1 MIKLPSDQLK
11 DLARTQLCG
20 ICKEPL
26 NVVWNA
32 QGNCETLQCYKGH
45 FPDQLVRN
53 PSITEEFKQGKVGQD
68 VATRRAQEF
77 AKKLPAPDAPIPSG
91 QSLGF
96 LPVADLETG
105 ELLDPIIIRALI
117 DYAHRYE
124 LDPYRGHVVIMHG
137 KPYIGLD
144 GYIYHADQTGVPY
157 SLKSRPLTM
166 DERLTYQVPE
176 GAHAWTAEVVKKI
189 SDTSFTGMG
198 IVTQA
203 EMTEMS
209 KKHPDRL
216 RSPVVAKHPWQLSQ
230 KRAEWQAMR
239 RAFPIGSPDEEKA
252 EAKVE
257 EVHHD

>member
-11 DLARTQLCG
+11 NIAQTQLCG
-20 ICKEPL
+20 ICREPL

-32 QGNCETLQCYKGH
+32 QGNCETLQCFKGH
-45 FPDQLVRN
+45 FPDLLVRN

-68 VATRRAQEF
+68 VATRRAKEF
-77 AKKLPAPDAPIPSG
+77 AKALPAPGTPVPADHP
-91 QSLGF
+91 LGL
-96 LPVADLETG
+96 LPVTDLETG
-105 ELLDPIIIRALI
+105 ELLDPNIIRALI

-157 SLKSRPLTM
+157 SLKSRPLTE
-166 DERLTYQVPE
+166 DERKTYQIPE
-176 GAHAWTAEVVKKI
+176 GAHAWTAEVIKKI